1 MSEVDAEA
9 RPDRLSQVGPIGR
22 LGRWMATHVRV
33 VVVAWL
39 VLAVGLGALAP
50 RVEHALSGAGW
61 EASGSESVKAREQID
76 RDFAGGGS
84 YALQAVV
91 SSPNRTVEKPAFR
104 RTVGR
109 VEDVFQR
116 DRRVSAVVAPQR
128 GSSTSPDGHTALV
141 LGGANAAPDEMV
153 RAADDLKES
162 VADAGTKDVRADLAG
177 ASGMWSDFNEA
188 NKSAMLKSEVISWP
202 VTLAILLL
210 AFGSLAA
217 AGLPLMLTILGLVS
231 AAGMLFLG
239 AQLFDIS
246 IWAMNFALMFALA
259 LGIDYALFI
268 VARFRQA
275 HVEEGL
281 SPVEAVAEAMDTAG
295 KAVAFSGVT
304 VLIALSAVLLV
315 PSPAFRSMAV
325 GIMLA
330 VSFVLA
336 ASLTLLPAVLAK
348 LGGRINRLAL
358 PWAKRGGQRSP
369 RLGRW
374 AETMWKRPAVFGLAG
389 LLAVVALAWPVA
401 QLETGMPSITVV
413 PEEDSSRQGFD
424 QVQRG
429 FGAGAP
435 GTLQVVGPADQEQTL
450 TRALREEPGIAR
462 VLPTQTGGESALV
475 QAMPRGEPSGEGVR
489 TTIDRLRAALPPDA
503 LVGGAVAEN
512 HDLEVALADATPI
525 VIAVVLV
532 LGFLLLLVALQ
543 APVIAFAGVLLNVL
557 ATLAS
562 FGVAKWIFQDGA
574 LSGLLG
580 FEAQGYLNAWAPVF
594 FFAMLFALGMD
605 YTVFLLASAKERWD
619 ASGDSHEAAVE
630 GIAISGPVIT
640 AAAAVMVAVFFTFAL
655 SGPLPPKEMG
665 VILGVAVLIDAILVR
680 LVLMPVLLR
689 LLGARAWWLPSW
701 LDRILP
707 NVRFGHG

>member
-1 MSEVDAEA
+1 MVW
-9 RPDRLSQVGPIGR
+9 V
-22 LGRWMATHVRV
+22 
-33 VVVAWL
+33 

-61 EASGSESVKAREQID
+61 EASGSESVQARERID

-91 SSPNRTVEKPAFR
+91 SSSSLTTGDPIFDRTLNRVQDLLGE
-104 RTVGR
+104 
-109 VEDVFQR
+109 
-116 DRRVSAVVAPQR
+116 DRRVTSVVAPRQ
-128 GSSTSPDGHTALV
+128 GSSVSEDRHSALV
-141 LGGANAAPDEMV
+141 VAGAGAPPDEMV
-153 RAADDLKES
+153 RAADDLKEPVANAGS
-162 VADAGTKDVRADLAG
+162 VDVDADLAG
-177 ASGMWSDFNEA
+177 AAGMWSDFNEA

-210 AFGSLAA
+210 AFGSLVA

-231 AAGMLFLG
+231 AAGMLFVG

-275 HVEEGL
+275 HIEDGL
-281 SPVEAVAEAMDTAG
+281 SAVEAVAQAMDTAG
-295 KAVAFSGVT
+295 KAVLFSGIT

-330 VSFVLA
+330 VAFVLA
-336 ASLTLLPAVLAK
+336 ASLTLLPAVLSK
-348 LGGRINRLAL
+348 LGPRVNRLAL
-358 PWAKRGGQRSP
+358 PWARRGGQRSP

-374 AETMWKRPAVFGLAG
+374 AATVWKRPALFGIAG
-389 LLAVVALAWPVA
+389 LLAVAALAWPVA

-413 PEEDSSRQGFD
+413 PEEDSSRQGFE

-429 FGAGAP
+429 FGSGAP
-435 GTLQVVGPADQEQTL
+435 GTLQVVGPATEKQSL
-450 TRALREEPGIAR
+450 TRVLREEPGIVR
-462 VLPTQTGGESALV
+462 VLPAQTGGGESVLV
-475 QAMPRGEPSGEGVR
+475 QAVPRGEPSGEGVR
-489 TTIDRLRAALPPDA
+489 ATIDRLRAALPQDA
-503 LVGGAVAEN
+503 LVGGSVAEN

-525 VIAVVLV
+525 VIVVVLA

-543 APVIAFAGVLLNVL
+543 APVIAFAGVLLNVF

-580 FEAQGYLNAWAPVF
+580 FDAQGYLNAWAPVF

-619 ASGDSHEAAVE
+619 ASGDAREAAVE

-665 VILGVAVLIDAILVR
+665 VILGVAVLIDAALVR

-689 LLGARAWWLPSW
+689 LLGARAWWLPRW
-701 LDRILP
+701 LDRVLP
-707 NVRFGHG
+707 DVRFGHA